1 MSLID
6 QSYFQAELV
15 IANLGSNSNSANLD
29 LFIKKYEKE
38 VLIKL
43 LGLKTYEDFKTATN
57 PSIPLVSPWK
67 ELVEG
72 ENYTYDGKLR
82 QWIGFVNDEKQS
94 IIANYVYFHWNRNLA
109 YQSVGIGTVQQKA
122 ENANVVS
129 PIQKMVRS
137 WNEMIEMVK
146 DFHCYMKANQTDFPD
161 WVEFDCE
168 TKEYFST
175 INEFNI

>member
-6 QSYFQAELV
+6 QSYFQAELA
-15 IANLGSNSNSANLD
+15 IANLGSNSNSANIE

-43 LGLKTYEDFKTATN
+43 LGLKTYVDFDAASKL
-57 PSIPLVSPWK
+57 IPIPQPWLD
-67 ELVEG
+67 LVEG

-82 QWIGFVNDEKQS
+82 EWVGFVNDEKQS
-94 IIANYVYFHWNRNLA
+94 IIANYVYFHWNQNLA

-129 PIQKMVRS
+129 PVQKMVRS

-146 DFHCYMKANQTDFPD
+146 DFHCYMIAKKADFPD
-161 WVEFDCE
+161 WVDFDCE
-168 TKEYFST
+168 TKEYFSP